1 MDSYTSYTVFAV
13 REAINTDR
21 EIQKLKK
28 RLIYFTAIGS
38 ITGCA
43 LGSVLGYIVGT
54 ENAQKVSE
62 QKTVLKLQQP
72 QKTIDE

>member
-1 MDSYTSYTVFAV
+1 MDSYIVFAV

-21 EIQKLKK
+21 KIQKLKK

-38 ITGCA
+38 IAGCA

-54 ENAQKVSE
+54 ENAQKIATQEMPAIKQVSE
-62 QKTVLKLQQP
+62 KQR
-72 QKTIDE
+72 